1 MVMRAVD
8 FYADCMKWEGTV
20 WYRKE
25 ETLRLPTLWDKLF
38 YCRIC
43 SGSKRDE
50 YTYEYYLLKEKK
62 DYDMHRFFLALV
74 GVLDGYTAEK
84 QYKILKRMETIELD
98 VDLTEE
104 EMRSASWNP
113 NPLFSVR
120 GTCGQEK
127 TCKRD
132 CACRTIYFESCCHD
146 GKVGFSKLASITNP
160 QYYAFLTDLVVWKAL
175 CPDLDALFVMHDCPP
190 SHYNCGR
197 LNCRYAFVIK
207 DDRITYV
214 KGTKK
219 VERLYHIYNK
229 KYPCDTSETENR
241 IQEWCTEP
249 VEFHF

>member
-20 WYRKE
+20 WYRRE

-50 YTYEYYLLKEKK
+50 
-62 DYDMHRFFLALV
+62 
-74 GVLDGYTAEK
+74 YTAEK

-175 CPDLDALFVMHDCPP
+175 CPDLDALFVMHDCPS

-197 LNCRYAFVIK
+197 LNCRYAFVMK
-207 DDRITYV
+207 GDRITYV

-229 KYPCDTSETENR
+229 KYPCDTSETESR

>member
-1 MVMRAVD
+1 MRAVD
-8 FYADCMKWEGTV
+8 FYADCMKWGGTV
-20 WYRKE
+20 WYRRE

-50 YTYEYYLLKEKK
+50 YAYEYYLLKEKK

-98 VDLTEE
+98 FDLTEK

-146 GKVGFSKLASITNP
+146 GKVGFSELASITNP

-175 CPDLDALFVMHDCPP
+175 CPDLDALFVMHDCPS

-197 LNCRYAFVIK
+197 LNCRYAFVMK
-207 DDRITYV
+207 GDRITYV

-229 KYPCDTSETENR
+229 KYPCDTGETESR